1 MNKELIIKVLK
12 GVKFIWHWYASQF
25 RGRWYQRIVTPIV
38 TVFVLFFLYLGA
50 VDCNFLWLFGVSP
63 TMECIE
69 NPVSSEASMIY
80 SSDSVLLGKFFKENR
95 SPVKF
100 EEISPYVIN
109 ALISTE
115 DERFYQ
121 HHGID
126 YQALFAAAKDM
137 SKGNARGAST
147 ITQQLVKN
155 LFKIR
160 SQYSTGVLGKVP
172 GLKILIMKS
181 KEWVTAIKI
190 ENLYSKKDILTL
202 YLNTVD
208 FGCNS
213 YGIRSASKTYF
224 NTEPKNLTAE
234 QAATLVGLLKATTT
248 YNPKIN
254 PKNSFT
260 RRNVVLGN
268 MLSHDKMFT
277 SGNMTKAEH
286 DSLVQIPMVS
296 RDKIKSENAYV
307 GGKCQYFRQA
317 VREYL
322 KDWCKAN
329 NVDLDGDGL
338 KIYTTI
344 DTRMQAYAEWAVNKQ
359 MALLQKRFD
368 DHWRGMNPWR
378 DRSHNEI
385 PNFIE
390 NIAKTTGA
398 YKYLNTKYEGNED
411 SISYYLNKP
420 HKVKI
425 FAYGKNGVN
434 GMVEQEMSTMDSIRY
449 MVRFL
454 HCGFVVMEPQTSYVR
469 AWVGDVDFTSWKYDK
484 VTAMRQPGSTFKLF
498 VYSAAF
504 ENNDSITPMT
514 RRLDTFISLRVP
526 DDKDTTKM
534 VTWTPHNANGY
545 CTGGNMPLKSAF
557 AQSVNT
563 IAVKLGQEAGID
575 KVVDIAHKMGIH
587 SPLEPTPSLA
597 LGSSDVNLLELVDS
611 YATVMNDGMHRDPI
625 LVTKI
630 VDRNGD
636 VIYDYDEEVAKAER
650 AMSYKTAFFMQKLF
664 WEGLHDRWGTT
675 AALWSYIHPVC
686 QGNDF
691 GGKTGTSNNHSDAWF
706 VGCTPGLV
714 GGAWVGGE
722 YRCIHFR
729 TGELGQGSRTALP
742 IFGNFICKLLQDPK
756 YKHYGGLYPEAKE
769 KIDRNAYI
777 GPGYIVQ
784 PRDSIESDSTS
795 VGEDATVMAGGSL
808 IIKHRSEDEL

>member
-1 MNKELIIKVLK
+1 MKAFMIN
-12 GVKFIWHWYASQF
+12 VKKYIRYAWIWYASQF
-25 RGRWYQRIVTPIV
+25 KGVWYQRIVAPIA
-38 TVFVLFFLYLGA
+38 TFFVAFFLYLGA
-50 VDCNFLWLFGVSP
+50 VDCNFLGLFGLSP

-69 NPVSSEASMIY
+69 NPVSSEASMVY
-80 SSDSVLLGKFFKENR
+80 SADSVLLGKFFSENR

-126 YQALFAAAKDM
+126 YQGLFAAVKDM
-137 SKGNARGAST
+137 SQGNARGAST

-160 SQYSTGVLGKVP
+160 SQYSTGVLGKIP

-181 KEWVTAIKI
+181 KEWITAIKI
-190 ENLYSKKDILTL
+190 EQRYNKKDIITL

-208 FGCNS
+208 FGSNS
-213 YGIRSASKTYF
+213 YGIRTAARTYF

-248 YNPKIN
+248 YNPRIN
-254 PKNSFT
+254 PKNSFA

-268 MLSHDKMFT
+268 MLSHDNMFT
-277 SGNMTKAEH
+277 EGKMTKAMH
-286 DSLVQIPMVS
+286 DSLVQIPINISHYKV
-296 RDKIKSENAYV
+296 ENAYD
-307 GGKCQYFRQA
+307 GKAQYFRLA

-322 KDWCKAN
+322 RDRCNAN
-329 NVDLDGDGL
+329 DVDLYGDGL

-359 MALLQKRFD
+359 MKILQKRFD

-378 DRSHNEI
+378 DRSHQEI

-398 YKYLNTKYEGNED
+398 YKYLDAKYNGNED
-411 SISYYLNKP
+411 SIFYHLNQP
-420 HKVKI
+420 HPVKL
-425 FAYGKNGVN
+425 FAYGKDGVN
-434 GMVEQEMSTMDSIRY
+434 GLKEEMMSTMDSIRY

-454 HCGFVVMEPQTSYVR
+454 HCGFVVMEPQTSFVKC
-469 AWVGDVDFTSWKYDK
+469 WVGDINFGSWKYDK

-498 VYSAAF
+498 VYSSAF
-504 ENNDSITPMT
+504 ENNDSIVPSS
-514 RRLDTFISLRVP
+514 RRLDSYITLRVP
-526 DDKDTTKM
+526 DEKDTTKL
-534 VTWTPHNANGY
+534 VSWTPHNANGY
-545 CTGGNMPLKSAF
+545 CTNGNMPLKSAF

-563 IAVKLGQEAGID
+563 IAVKLGQETGID
-575 KVVDIAHKMGIH
+575 NVVDIAHRMGIH
-587 SPLEPTPSLA
+587 SPLKPTPSLA
-597 LGSSDVNLLELVDS
+597 LGSSDVNLLELVDAYS
-611 YATVMNDGMHRDPI
+611 TVMNDGMQRDPV

-630 VDRNGD
+630 VDRNGK
-636 VIYDYDEEVAKAER
+636 VIYDYDEEVAKAKR
-650 AMSYKTAFFMQKLF
+650 AIKYKTAFFMQRLF
-664 WEGLHDRWGTT
+664 WEGLHDRLGTT
-675 AALWSYIHPVC
+675 AALWQYIHPVC
-686 QGNDF
+686 NENDF

-706 VGCTPGLV
+706 VGATPKLV

-742 IFGNFICKLLQDPK
+742 IFGHFICKLLQDPRF
-756 YKHYGGLYPEAKE
+756 KHYGGKYPEPDPEAK
-769 KIDRNAYI
+769 I
-777 GPGYIVQ
+777 
-784 PRDSIESDSTS
+784 PRDSYICPSFYCPLDSIRRDSSS
-795 VGEDATVMAGGSL
+795 VSEDGKTVVMAGGEL
-808 IIKHRSEDEL
+808 VIRKHDDEQ